1 MPAFDFMIV
10 GLGNPGSRYV
20 RTRHNIGFMALDFLL
35 HQEQTGTRVLG
46 SKRGLAQC
54 WSWAGPD
61 GMQTLLAK
69 PQTYMNL
76 SGRAVKRLCGVYN
89 LQPAQVIV
97 IHDELDL
104 AVGQVRIK
112 FGGGLAGHNGLR
124 SIATELGSPDFYRI
138 RMGIGRPQ
146 PGIEITRHV
155 LTPYSSW
162 EEERLEAA
170 IARAVEGMRLL
181 CTKGMQASMNF
192 VHADAD

>member
-1 MPAFDFMIV
+1 MIV

-20 RTRHNIGFMALDFLL
+20 RTRHNIGFMTLDFLL
-35 HQEQTGTRVLG
+35 HEEQSRTRILG
-46 SKRGLAQC
+46 SKGGLAQC

-61 GMQTLLAK
+61 GMQSLLAK
-69 PQTYMNL
+69 PQTYMNH

-124 SIATELGSPDFYRI
+124 SIAAELGARDFYRI

-146 PGIEITRHV
+146 SGIEITRHV
-155 LTPYSSW
+155 LTPYCSW

-170 IARAVEGMRLL
+170 IARAVKGVRLL

-192 VHADAD
+192 VHTDAD

>member
-35 HQEQTGTRVLG
+35 HQEQPRTRVLG

-54 WSWAGPD
+54 WSWDGPD
-61 GMQTLLAK
+61 GMQSLLTK
-69 PQTYMNL
+69 PQTYMNQ

-89 LQPAQVIV
+89 LQPDQVIV

-124 SIATELGSPDFYRI
+124 SISAELGTRDFYRF

-146 PGIEITRHV
+146 PGIEITRYV

-162 EEERLEAA
+162 EEEHLQAA

-181 CTKGMQASMNF
+181 CTEGMQASMNF
-192 VHADAD
+192 VHAAVD